1 MSLYVLATTCSKIY
15 FWFNMTISL
24 ESDSYNTLNKK
35 LSNSQ
40 LNKLKSRIKI
50 GTEVTSKLV
59 VGDFNNE
66 TNFPH

>member
-1 MSLYVLATTCSKIY
+1 MSLYVLATTCSTIY
-15 FWFNMTISL
+15 FWFNITISL